1 MEKERLMHN
10 RRQTERAEFHGN
22 ISTLR
27 GRSSKHDKDIKT
39 LKILIEE
46 ERNDDFID
54 QLESGADQRE
64 EEFRRML
71 ADIKNVAD
79 EVRDAKRFNVYKQ
92 LNQNQMGHQ
101 DDSI

>member
-54 QLESGADQRE
+54 
-64 EEFRRML
+64 
-71 ADIKNVAD
+71 
-79 EVRDAKRFNVYKQ
+79 
-92 LNQNQMGHQ
+92 
-101 DDSI
+101 